1 MAQTLRRRPA
11 STIRKE
17 PTMNNNRRRVLQ
29 LAGAALA
36 APFVARGAAAT
47 DSPWPSGPIRVLVG
61 FTAGSTTDI
70 VGRIPLERVA
80 AQIGQPVVIEN
91 RGGAGGS
98 IAAAAALQAEP
109 NGHTLLVHSSGL
121 SATPVILP
129 NAPFD
134 AATAFSGI
142 AVFGSVPNI
151 LVVSSKSGIRTLAD
165 LIERSKKGNL
175 TFASAGTGSASHW
188 GAERLRIACGI
199 EATHVPFRGGPEGL
213 TEVMTGRVD
222 FMSIGGASGL
232 TLIRDGSLTPLVV
245 STRTRSLALPDVPT
259 VIEAGYPGAVYT
271 FWNGLLA
278 PAKTPRAIVE
288 RMHGEVTKALAEKS
302 VADKLAAMGNE
313 PMALKPAEFDTM
325 IRSDIEANLALA
337 KAANIKFN

>member
-1 MAQTLRRRPA
+1 M
-11 STIRKE
+11 K
-17 PTMNNNRRRVLQ
+17 NNNRRRFLQ
-29 LAGAALA
+29 LAGASIA
-36 APFVARGAAAT
+36 APFIVRGAAAT
-47 DSPWPSGPIRVLVG
+47 DSPWPSQPIRVLVG

-70 VGRIPLERVA
+70 VGRIPLERVS
-80 AQIGQPVVIEN
+80 AQIGQPIVIEN

-121 SATPVILP
+121 AATPVILP

-142 AVFGSVPNI
+142 ALFGSVPNI

-165 LIERSKKGNL
+165 LIEKSKKSNM
-175 TFASAGTGSASHW
+175 TFASAGIGSASHW

-232 TLIRDGSLTPLVV
+232 ALIRDGSLTPLVV
-245 STRTRSLALPDVPT
+245 STRVRSVMLPEVPT
-259 VIEAGYPGAVYT
+259 VIEAGYPKALYT

-278 PAKTPRAIVE
+278 PAKTPKAIVE
-288 RMHGEVTKALAEKS
+288 RLHLEVTKALATQQ
-302 VADKLAAMGNE
+302 VADRLAATGNE
-313 PMALKPAEFDTM
+313 PLPVTPAEFDAM
-325 IRSDIEANLALA
+325 IKSDIEANIALA